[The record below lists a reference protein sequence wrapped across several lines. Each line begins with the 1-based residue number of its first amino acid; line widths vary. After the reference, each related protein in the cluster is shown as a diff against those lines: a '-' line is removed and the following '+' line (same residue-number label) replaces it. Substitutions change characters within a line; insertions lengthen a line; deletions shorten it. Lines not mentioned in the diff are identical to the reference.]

1 MQAAM
6 TGPLAFVSNVE
17 ECRARYQLRYI

>member
-1 MQAAM
+1 MQGAM